1 MAIKKF
7 NAIAGFSV
15 GSDTVLEVIDSSAN
29 VSASNLTVS
38 GQSNLGSVS
47 NVKITGGTSGYVLS
61 TDGTGNLS
69 WITNDAGVA
78 GSNTQV
84 QFNNAGAFGASANFT
99 FNSTTNTLSVTNIV
113 ANGSGL
119 TSLNGANV
127 TGQVGNAL
135 VAGTV
140 YTNAQPNITSVG
152 TLSNLSVSGNSA
164 FSNVSA
170 TGISTF
176 SNIQVTGES
185 NLGSIANITIT
196 GGSAGYTIVTD
207 GAGNLSWSAASGGA
221 GFVGVTKDDFVANGV
236 QTSFPLSATPTS
248 VEAVQVNINGLIQLE
263 TSYTISGSNVVFT
276 TAPLNGQKIE
286 VTTYGVVS
294 IDATEGQIPFIL
306 DGALAGNANL
316 KFDTANSLLTVTN
329 ISSTGNISAGNLK
342 TDNLQYA
349 NGSPYVFTTN
359 AAGSNTQIQ
368 FNNNNAFAASAN
380 LTFNSTSNTLTT
392 FNIVASNNITV
403 TNGGLNLGNGAIAV
417 SGNQAGIFTS
427 TITDINLGLAANLT
441 IGGTSATTTIRGNLV
456 ANVANITN
464 LQIND
469 ISSSRASIAVTTGT
483 VVDTFPATKYRSAKY
498 MMRVNSSNGYQTS
511 DVLLIHDS
519 VASYVTIYGSLSTTG
534 SDIVSL
540 STSIVDGNVLLLAT
554 ALQPSTTIKI
564 IGTYVAD

>member
-38 GQSNLGSVS
+38 GLSTLGSVS

-99 FNSTTNTLSVTNIV
+99 FDSSTNTLSVTNIV
-113 ANGSGL
+113 ANGAGL
-119 TSLNGANV
+119 TSLAGANV
-127 TGQVGNAL
+127 TGQVSNAL
-135 VAGTV
+135 IAGTV

-152 TLSNLSVSGNSA
+152 TLTGLSVSGNS
-164 FSNVSA
+164 
-170 TGISTF
+170 TF
-176 SNIQVTGES
+176 SNIAVTGES
-185 NLGSIANITIT
+185 NLGSLANITIT

-207 GAGNLSWSAASGGA
+207 GAGNLSWSPGGGGS
-221 GFVGVTKDDFVANGV
+221 GFVGVTKDDFVANGT
-236 QTSFPLSATPTS
+236 QTSFALSTTPTTA
-248 VEAVQVNINGLIQLE
+248 EAVQVNINGLIQLE
-263 TSYTISGSNVVFT
+263 TSYTVSGSNVVFS

-294 IDATEGQIPFIL
+294 IAATDTQVPFVSN
-306 DGALAGNANL
+306 GSFVGNANFT
-316 KFDTANSLLTVTN
+316 FDSSNSRLTVTN
-329 ISSTGNISAGNLK
+329 ITSSGTANVGNLR

-359 AAGSNTQIQ
+359 AAGSNTQVQ
-368 FNNNNAFAASAN
+368 FNDGNAFGASAN
-380 LTFNSTSNTLTT
+380 LTFNKTTNTLSTV
-392 FNIVASNNITV
+392 NIVASNNMTV
-403 TNGGLNLGNGAIAV
+403 TSGSLNLSTGAIAV
-417 SGNQAGIFTS
+417 SSNQAGIFTTS
-427 TITDINLGLAANLT
+427 ITDVNLGLAANVT

-464 LQIND
+464 IQISD
-469 ISSSRASIAVTTGT
+469 ISSSRASISVTTNT
-483 VVDTFPATKYRSAKY
+483 VVDSFAATKYRSAKY

-511 DVLLIHDS
+511 DVLLIHDNVGS
-519 VASYVTIYGSLSTTG
+519 FVTIYGSLSTTG
-534 SDIVSL
+534 SDVVSL

>member
-38 GQSNLGSVS
+38 GLSTLGSVS

-78 GSNTQV
+78 GANTQV

-99 FNSTTNTLSVTNIV
+99 FNSSTNTLSVTNIV
-113 ANGSGL
+113 ANGAGL
-119 TSLNGANV
+119 TSLAGANV

-135 VAGTV
+135 IAGTV

-152 TLSNLSVSGNSA
+152 TLTGLSVSGNS
-164 FSNVSA
+164 
-170 TGISTF
+170 TF
-176 SNIQVTGES
+176 SNIAVTGES

-207 GAGNLSWSAASGGA
+207 GAGNLSWSAAAGGGT

-236 QTSFPLSATPTS
+236 QTSFPLTATPTS
-248 VEAVQVNINGLIQLE
+248 AEAVQVNINGLIQLE
-263 TSYTISGSNVVFT
+263 TSYTVSGSNVVFS

-294 IDATEGQIPFIL
+294 ITASDTQVAFVSNGSFI
-306 DGALAGNANL
+306 GNANFT
-316 KFDTANSLLTVTN
+316 FDSSNSLLTVTN
-329 ISSTGNISAGNLK
+329 ITSSGTANVGNLR

-359 AAGSNTQIQ
+359 AAGSNTQVQ
-368 FNNNNAFAASAN
+368 FNDGNAFGASAN
-380 LTFNSTSNTLTT
+380 LTFNKTTNTLSTV
-392 FNIVASNNITV
+392 NIVASNNMTV
-403 TNGGLNLGNGAIAV
+403 TSGSLNLSTGAIAV
-417 SGNQAGIFTS
+417 SSNQAGIFTTS
-427 TITDINLGLAANLT
+427 ITDVNLGLVANVT

-456 ANVANITN
+456 ATVANLGNI
-464 LQIND
+464 QINEL
-469 ISSSRASIAVTTGT
+469 SSSRASISVTTGT
-483 VVDTFPATKYRSAKY
+483 VIDSFPISRYRSAKY
-498 MMRVNSSNGYQTS
+498 TMRVNSDAGNQAAE
-511 DVLLIHDS
+511 VLLIHDNS
-519 VASYVTIYGSLSTTG
+519 NSYVTVYGSLSTIG
-534 SDIVSL
+534 SDIISL
-540 STSIVDGNVLLLAT
+540 STDISGGNVRLLAT
-554 ALQPSTTIKI
+554 TVATNTTVKI
-564 IGTYVAD
+564 LGTYVAD

>member
-38 GQSNLGSVS
+38 GLSNLGSAS

-119 TSLNGANV
+119 TNLNGANV

-140 YTNAQPNITSVG
+140 YTNAQPNITSIG
-152 TLSNLSVSGNSA
+152 TLTSLDVTGNS
-164 FSNVSA
+164 S
-170 TGISTF
+170 F
-176 SNIQVTGES
+176 SNIAVTGES
-185 NLGSIANITIT
+185 NLGSIANVTIT
-196 GGSAGYTIVTD
+196 GGLAGYTIVTD
-207 GAGNLSWSAASGGA
+207 GAGNLSWSAAGGGA

-236 QTSFPLSATPTS
+236 QISFPLSATPTS
-248 VEAVQVNINGLIQLE
+248 LEAVQVNINGLIQLE
-263 TSYTISGSNVVFT
+263 TSYSISGSNVVFS

-294 IDATEGQIPFIL
+294 IDATEGQVPFIS
-306 DGALAGNANL
+306 DGSLAGNANL

-342 TDNLQYA
+342 TDSLQYA

-392 FNIVASNNITV
+392 FNIVVSNNITV
-403 TNGGLNLGNGAIAV
+403 TDGSLNLSTGVIAV
-417 SGNQAGIFTS
+417 SSNQAGIFTS
-427 TITDINLGLAANLT
+427 TITDVNLGLVANVT

-464 LQIND
+464 LQISD
-469 ISSSRASIAVTTGT
+469 ISSSRSSISVTTNT
-483 VVDTFPATKYRSAKY
+483 VVDSFPATKYRSAKY

-511 DVLLIHDS
+511 DVLLIHDN
-519 VASYVTIYGSLSTTG
+519 VGSYVTIYGSLSTIG
-534 SDIVSL
+534 SDIISL

-554 ALQPSTTIKI
+554 ALEPSTTIKI
-564 IGTYVAD
+564 IGTYVTD

>member
-38 GQSNLGSVS
+38 GLSNLGSAS
-47 NVKITGGTSGYVLS
+47 NVKITGGVSGYVLS

-84 QFNNAGAFGASANFT
+84 QFNNSGAFGASANFT
-99 FNSTTNTLSVTNIV
+99 FNSTTNTLAVTNIV

-152 TLSNLSVSGNSA
+152 TLSNLSVSGNS
-164 FSNVSA
+164 S
-170 TGISTF
+170 F
-176 SNIQVTGES
+176 SNIQVTGET

-207 GAGNLSWSAASGGA
+207 GSGNLSWSAASGGA
-221 GFVGVTKDDFVANGV
+221 GFVGITKDDFVANGT

-248 VEAVQVNINGLIQLE
+248 LEAVQVNINGLIQLE
-263 TSYTISGSNVVFT
+263 TSYTLSGSNVVFSS
-276 TAPLNGQKIE
+276 APLNGQKIE

-294 IDATEGQIPFIL
+294 VDATEGQVPYIF
-306 DGALAGNANL
+306 DSAFAGNANF
-316 KFDTANSLLTVTN
+316 KFDAANSLLTVTN
-329 ISSTGNISAGNLK
+329 ISSTGNVSAGNLK

-380 LTFNSTSNTLTT
+380 LTFNTTANTLTT
-392 FNIVASNNITV
+392 FNVVASNNLTV
-403 TNGGLNLGNGAIAV
+403 TNGSLNLSTGVIAV
-417 SGNQAGIFTS
+417 TSNQAGIFTS

-464 LQIND
+464 LQISD
-469 ISSSRASIAVTTGT
+469 ISSSRSSISVTTNT
-483 VVDTFPATKYRSAKY
+483 IVDSFPSTKYRSAKY

-511 DVLLIHDS
+511 DVLLVHDN
-519 VASYVTIYGSLSTTG
+519 VGSYVTIYGSLSTTG